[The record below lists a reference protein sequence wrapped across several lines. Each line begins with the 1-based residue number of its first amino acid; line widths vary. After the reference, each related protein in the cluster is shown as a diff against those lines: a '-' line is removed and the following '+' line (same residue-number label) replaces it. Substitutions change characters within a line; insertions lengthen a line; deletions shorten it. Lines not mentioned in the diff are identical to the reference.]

1 MPEFSQTFVQE
12 LEQLFAWR
20 RDVRR
25 FRGDALPEGAI
36 AELVRLAA
44 YAPSVGYSQPAR
56 FVRVSDRARR
66 KCIYENF
73 EAANADAAAQYDDDR
88 QRLYRSLKLSGLR
101 EAPEHLAVF
110 LDAQTCAGGG
120 LGQATMPLVLHY
132 SVALAIH
139 TLWLAARAQ
148 RIGVGWVSILDPDAV
163 TRILDVPPGW
173 QLVAYL
179 CIGYP
184 QEEHL
189 DRELERAGW
198 EARDPRAM
206 EILER

>member
-1 MPEFSQTFVQE
+1 MPDFSNEFLQD

-25 FRGDALPEGAI
+25 FRADALPQDAI
-36 AELVRLAA
+36 ADLVRFAA

-56 FVRVSDRARR
+56 FVRVRDAARR
-66 KCIYENF
+66 RLICENF
-73 EAANADAAAQYDDDR
+73 EASNAGAAERYDDDR
-88 QRLYRSLKLSGLR
+88 ARLYRSLKLSGLR

-110 LDAQTCAGGG
+110 LDATTSAGSG
-120 LGQATMPLVLHY
+120 LGAATMPLTLHY

-139 TLWLAARAQ
+139 TLWLAARA
-148 RIGVGWVSILDPDAV
+148 RGIGVGWVSILNPDAV
-163 TRILDVPPGW
+163 TRVLDVPSGW
-173 QLVAYL
+173 QFIAYL
-179 CIGYP
+179 CVGYP

-189 DRELERAGW
+189 DRELERHGW
-198 EARDPRAM
+198 EARDPRVV